1 MSISVTA
8 IQDATGKVTGWTV
21 TKDGQQYTITD
32 NNNDGL
38 FNQGDLINCNQGAR
52 ALNAEDIFNVSY
64 QVQLKNNGGK
74 GVSAEDMARY
84 AEYQRAAEERDAA
97 QADYDMAQRRAR
109 LAQRQAAQPRKKSFA
124 EKVMPWLNL
133 TNQAAMT
140 AGTIYGTI
148 KGDFWGLGMLGG
160 ANWAYNCG
168 NMADMAGLGFTG
180 LSNTA
185 LWGSQLGSNDALW
198 NSMGLNLSG
207 TTGGAAG
214 MPTQE
219 KAALTAAQN
228 RVDAIIGNAGKAS
241 GADAETTLTERQKT
255 AILTQAKDFL
265 DTIQS
270 DPTAYPEANFKK
282 LQELAGAGADAAKL
296 SDEEAKILQQ
306 IISAPFVDYSL
317 IDVNGDGEKPLSPI
331 LAKDLNAKLKSVADA
346 KEEDLSA
353 QTKAKRDKYNEIV
366 NKTTDWSKYTDESV
380 KEFFTWIANNLTNPN
395 ASADDMPNLELK
407 SN

>member
-1 MSISVTA
+1 MTISVTKS
-8 IQDATGKVTGWTV
+8 QTGWIV

-32 NNNDGL
+32 KNNDGL
-38 FNQGDLINCNQGAR
+38 FNKGDKIDCAEGAN
-52 ALNAEDIFNVSY
+52 ALNAEDMFNISY
-64 QVQLKNNGGK
+64 NVQLTQNGGE

-84 AEYQRAAEERDAA
+84 AEYLRAAEDRDAA

-109 LAQRQAAQPRKKSFA
+109 LAQRQAAQPRKKSFV

-160 ANWAYNCG
+160 YNWAYNCG

-207 TTGGAAG
+207 ITGGAAG

-228 RVDAIIGNAGKAS
+228 RVDAIINGAGS
-241 GADAETTLTERQKT
+241 NTPE
-255 AILTQAKDFL
+255 
-265 DTIQS
+265 S
-270 DPTAYPEANFKK
+270 DSTPQGPTAAEQQAADNTV
-282 LQELAGAGADAAKL
+282 QELRKMYESSTEYDDSNLKYLDEHFPRFKDASEYTADDIAIINQMKATPFVPIESIDVDGSGDNPIKPQFAKKINDFIKAYSEDPVTYRSRKEPKDDIL
-296 SDEEAKILQQ
+296 KILSNPGQRKAFTPESIQ
-306 IISAPFVDYSL
+306 NYIDYCMSIRYGIEKAPMFERK
-317 IDVNGDGEKPLSPI
+317 NPP
-331 LAKDLNAKLKSVADA
+331 
-346 KEEDLSA
+346 
-353 QTKAKRDKYNEIV
+353 
-366 NKTTDWSKYTDESV
+366 TDE
-380 KEFFTWIANNLTNPN
+380 
-395 ASADDMPNLELK
+395 
-407 SN
+407 